1 MAAYEAARA
10 IKAERELGLAVAI
23 RIAVGANARDWTA
36 WVRSKESILPEPP
49 KPPTPNEYEKKL
61 AQDPNAIMRRIMQK
75 GG

>member
-10 IKAERELGLAVAI
+10 INAERELGLAVAI
-23 RIAVGANARDWTA
+23 RIAVGANAQDWA
-36 WVRSKESILPEPP
+36 QWVHSKEAILPEPP

-61 AQDPNAIMRRIMQK
+61 AQDPGAIMRMIIQR